1 MKVSI
6 ITPTFEREH
15 FAEKLYGCFAAQSF
29 PDKELLVL
37 DDSPE
42 PSPFFTNCGDPR
54 VRYWHQQTRMAN
66 GQKRNILAGRATG
79 EVIAHFDDDD
89 YYAPPYIETMVQLLA
104 GHDLISLSGWYLYSL
119 KHRFFGY
126 WDKANP
132 QQEHYELSPEG
143 LRHLMFKGV
152 TPETVFAHVL
162 GYGFT
167 YVYRKQA
174 WEGVSFD
181 DAHHGSDFRFAQALL
196 AQGRDIATFQD
207 QQALVLHTISTNNV
221 SAVFPQYQLPD
232 FLLPMIFGE
241 GIRRYLDVKLP
252 GEQDQP

>member
-15 FAEKLYGCFAAQSF
+15 FADKLYGCFSAQTF
-29 PDKELLVL
+29 PDVELLVL

-42 PSPFFTNCGDPR
+42 PSAFFANCTDPR
-54 VRYWHQQTRMAN
+54 VRYWHQANRLAN
-66 GQKRNILAGRATG
+66 GQKRNILAARASG
-79 EVIAHFDDDD
+79 DVIVHFDDDD
-89 YYAPPYIETMVQLLA
+89 YYAPQYVETMVQLLA
-104 GHDLISLSGWYLYSL
+104 GHDLITLSGWYLYSL

-132 QQEHYELSPEG
+132 QVEHYELSPEG
-143 LRHLMFKGV
+143 LRHLSFNGV
-152 TPETVFAHVL
+152 TAEAVFAHVL

-167 YVYRKQA
+167 YVYRKQVCETA
-174 WEGVSFD
+174 KFD

-221 SAVFPQYQLPD
+221 SSIFPQYQLPD
-232 FLLPMIFGE
+232 FLLPMIFGG
-241 GIRRYLDVKLP
+241 GILHYLDVKLP
-252 GEQDQP
+252 GEEI

>member
-15 FAEKLYGCFAAQSF
+15 FAEKLYGCFAAQSY
-29 PDKELLVL
+29 PDIELLVL

-42 PSPFFTNCGDPR
+42 PSAFFANCSDPR
-54 VRYWHQQTRMAN
+54 VKYWHQETRMGN
-66 GQKRNILAGRATG
+66 GQKRNILTARASG
-79 EVIAHFDDDD
+79 DVIAHFDDDD
-89 YYAPPYIETMVQLLA
+89 YYAPQYIETMVQLLA

-132 QQEHYELSPEG
+132 QQEHFELSPEG
-143 LRHLMFKGV
+143 LRPLTFKEV
-152 TPETVFAHVL
+152 TAATVFAHVL

-167 YVYRKQA
+167 YVYRRQLMEIA
-174 WEGVSFD
+174 TFD

-196 AQGRDIATFQD
+196 QQGRDIATFQD

-221 SAVFPQYQLPD
+221 SAVFPQFQLPE

-241 GIRRYLDVKLP
+241 GILRYLDVNLP
-252 GEQDQP
+252 SEEP